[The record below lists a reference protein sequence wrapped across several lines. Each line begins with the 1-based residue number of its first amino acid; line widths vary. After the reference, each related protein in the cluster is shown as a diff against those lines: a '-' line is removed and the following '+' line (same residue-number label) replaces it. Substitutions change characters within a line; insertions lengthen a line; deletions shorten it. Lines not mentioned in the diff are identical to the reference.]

1 MIVYQIEETIKQFQ
15 DFEIWD
21 VENMDAF
28 FKGNAVIKE
37 IFEKE
42 YKIKIAD
49 FESRRGEMPETN
61 MGIMTNILDHIG
73 DKHFFLF
80 TLYDKNHLELIKM
93 QQMKVM
99 NFGVNIE
106 SILTDHVYILV
117 MDKVKEVSVGL

>member
-1 MIVYQIEETIKQFQ
+1 
-15 DFEIWD
+15 
-21 VENMDAF
+21 
-28 FKGNAVIKE
+28 
-37 IFEKE
+37 
-42 YKIKIAD
+42 
-49 FESRRGEMPETN
+49 

-106 SILTDHVYILV
+106 SILADHVYILV

>member
-1 MIVYQIEETIKQFQ
+1 MIVYQIEEKIKQFQ
-15 DFEIWD
+15 GFEIWD

-42 YKIKIAD
+42 YKIKITD
-49 FESRRGEMPETN
+49 FESRRGELPETN

-106 SILTDHVYILV
+106 SILADHVYILV